1 MAMINIILTY
11 LAGLFGPCY
20 VQVNPITYEP
30 VPVEIVERM
39 ATMGPRYHY
48 KLIPDGRLYVD
59 QGQGWK
65 RLRY

>member
-1 MAMINIILTY
+1 MATINLIIVY

-20 VQVNPITYEP
+20 VQTNPIIYEP

-39 ATMGPRYHY
+39 ETMGPGYKY
-48 KLIPDGRLYVD
+48 KLLPDSRLYVD